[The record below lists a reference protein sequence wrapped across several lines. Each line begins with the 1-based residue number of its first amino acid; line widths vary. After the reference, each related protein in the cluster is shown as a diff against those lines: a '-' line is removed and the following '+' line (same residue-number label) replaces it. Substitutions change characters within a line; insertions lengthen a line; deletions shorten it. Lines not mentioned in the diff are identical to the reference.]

1 MPREDG
7 LPPPSG
13 SDEPVP
19 ARSAVASLVL
29 LEQLTVLANRALE
42 AMRAGDMAAVDALL
56 ADREPFLAQLVVSLA
71 QDPPSEAKFSAL
83 AQRDIDALE
92 LLERGI
98 AKARIH
104 IASELDAV
112 TAAQASVSRYSEDA
126 PLATA
131 PTTIDIRR

>member
-1 MPREDG
+1 
-7 LPPPSG
+7 
-13 SDEPVP
+13 
-19 ARSAVASLVL
+19 VL

-42 AMRAGDMAAVDALL
+42 AMRAGDLAAVDALL
-56 ADREPFLAQLVVSLA
+56 ADREPFLAQLVVALA
-71 QDPPSEAKFSAL
+71 QDPTSEAKFSAL

-98 AKARIH
+98 AKARIR

-112 TAAQASVSRYSEDA
+112 TAAQASVSRYGDDA
-126 PLATA
+126 PLAPA